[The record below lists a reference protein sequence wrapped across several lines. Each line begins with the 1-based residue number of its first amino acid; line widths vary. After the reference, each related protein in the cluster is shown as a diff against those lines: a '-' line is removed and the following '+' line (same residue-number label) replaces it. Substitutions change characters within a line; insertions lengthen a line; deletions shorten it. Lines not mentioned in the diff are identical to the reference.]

1 MSEQN
6 TQPVKTIQNSPAA
19 EELRLFPF
27 ITAGIICFTTAVFLG
42 VGSWYLFGSANQ
54 PQIANS
60 DALNSA
66 NATQN
71 QTAAANKPEN
81 PPPVKK
87 KPAQEKR
94 KIENTVE
101 VSGGE
106 IVIGGGDTKM
116 PLERSI
122 VGDFLIAETEVT
134 NAQYAEFIK
143 ETDYPAPP
151 DWKDGTFPAETENF
165 PVTNVSWRDAIAFCE
180 WLEKKIGLPVRLPT
194 EAEWEMAARGS
205 QGFKYPWG
213 NDWNDDAAS
222 SKESGAKISAA
233 RSFPLNRSPFGAFDM
248 AGNVW
253 EWTQDKVGKD
263 EEVTDQSVEE
273 ALESGKK
280 LRVVKGGSAKE
291 PAEQISAQARYEI
304 PEKTKVPAVGFRYV
318 VVRK

>member
-6 TQPVKTIQNSPAA
+6 KQPVKTIQNSPAA
-19 EELRLFPF
+19 DELRFFPF
-27 ITAGIICFTTAVFLG
+27 ITAGIICFTIAVFLG
-42 VGSWYLFGSANQ
+42 VGSWYLLGSSGQKQAENT
-54 PQIANS
+54 
-60 DALNSA
+60 DVVNSA
-66 NATQN
+66 NV
-71 QTAAANKPEN
+71 PEKQIAKTEKQKN
-81 PPPVKK
+81 PPPGAE
-87 KPAQEKR
+87 KPLKEKQ
-94 KIENTVE
+94 KVENTVE

-106 IVIGGGDTKM
+106 ITIGGGDTKM

-134 NAQYAEFIK
+134 NEQYAEFIK
-143 ETDYPAPP
+143 ETEHPAPT
-151 DWKDGTFPAETENF
+151 DWEKGTFPAGTETL
-165 PVTNVSWRDAIAFCE
+165 PVTNVSWRDAMAFCE

-194 EAEWEMAARGS
+194 EAEWELAARGA

-213 NDWNDDAAS
+213 NDWNDEAAA

-263 EEVTDQSVEE
+263 EEVTDEDVEE

-304 PEKTKVPAVGFRYV
+304 PEKTKVPQVGFRYIV
-318 VVRK
+318 LRK